1 MKYANFWQRFGA
13 ILIDGFVLLPF
24 SLLHYWLQSFS
35 RTIAMILV
43 VPMAAAY
50 CAYTI
55 YGHAR
60 FGQTVGKYAMHIRV
74 VRTNGERIGWR
85 EAWLRSSVDI
95 GFTIPWVIALFIAL
109 AAISDQDYASVSRRQ
124 RTRNLNALK
133 PTWDGWVSKADQIW
147 FWSELIVML
156 FNKRRRALH
165 DFIAGTVVTETQ
177 RISDAHL
184 RSSVVDA

>member
-24 SLLHYWLQSFS
+24 VLLHYWLQSFS

-43 VPMAAAY
+43 VPMSAVS

-109 AAISDQDYASVSRRQ
+109 AAISDQDYASVSRAQ
-124 RTRNLNALK
+124 RTRNLNTLK
-133 PTWDGWVSKADQIW
+133 PTWDGWDSKADQIW
-147 FWSELIVML
+147 FWGELIVML

-165 DFIAGTVVTETQ
+165 DFIAGTVVTEMP
-177 RISDAHL
+177 RISDKRL
-184 RSSVVDA
+184 PSRVVGA